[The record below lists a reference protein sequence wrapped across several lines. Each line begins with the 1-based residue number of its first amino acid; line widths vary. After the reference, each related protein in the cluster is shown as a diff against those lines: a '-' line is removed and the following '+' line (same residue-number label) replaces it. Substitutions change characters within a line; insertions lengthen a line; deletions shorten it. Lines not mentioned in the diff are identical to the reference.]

1 MNEQLRPKFL
11 DLKEGAYVV
20 SLAPFVPSLNAR
32 VTERNV
38 RLPLPPPTLLNMLT
52 FVARSPQVDDISAI
66 FDVSERPYHSGSV
79 SWGNSGG
86 TYYIHRVDR
95 AGYAAIRE
103 RFENSR
109 VGGRRRRQ
117 S

>member
-1 MNEQLRPKFL
+1 MSPLFR
-11 DLKEGAYVV
+11 GRV
-20 SLAPFVPSLNAR
+20 LANLFV
-32 VTERNV
+32 
-38 RLPLPPPTLLNMLT
+38 
-52 FVARSPQVDDISAI
+52 QVDDISAI

-95 AGYAAIRE
+95 TGYAEIRE

-109 VGGRRRRQ
+109 GGRGSRRR

>member
-1 MNEQLRPKFL
+1 VSPVSHFFHRADLR
-11 DLKEGAYVV
+11 
-20 SLAPFVPSLNAR
+20 
-32 VTERNV
+32 V
-38 RLPLPPPTLLNMLT
+38 RL
-52 FVARSPQVDDISAI
+52 QVDDISAI

-95 AGYAAIRE
+95 TGYASIRE

-109 VGGRRRRQ
+109 GGQTRRRR

>member
-1 MNEQLRPKFL
+1 VIFL
-11 DLKEGAYVV
+11 
-20 SLAPFVPSLNAR
+20 SL
-32 VTERNV
+32 
-38 RLPLPPPTLLNMLT
+38 
-52 FVARSPQVDDISAI
+52 QVDDISAI
-66 FDVSERPYHSGSV
+66 FDVTERSYHSGSV

-95 AGYAAIRE
+95 AGYASIRE

-109 VGGRRRRQ
+109 SGCGTRRRR